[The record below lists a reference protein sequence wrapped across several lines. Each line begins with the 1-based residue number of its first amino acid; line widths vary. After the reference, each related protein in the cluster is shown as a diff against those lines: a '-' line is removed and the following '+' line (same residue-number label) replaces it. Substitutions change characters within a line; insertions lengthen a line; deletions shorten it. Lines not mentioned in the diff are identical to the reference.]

1 MLRLLADN
9 DFNERVIAGCLARE
23 PSIDLVHVRDIGMRD
38 ADDLEI
44 LERAAADE
52 RVVLTHDV
60 QTMVGHA
67 FARVNRG
74 LRMCGVLAVQQN
86 APIGLQVEDVLIAA
100 VCTPPDEMLGAVQF
114 LPL

>member
-23 PSIDLVHVRDIGMRD
+23 PRVDIVRVRDIGMGD
-38 ADDLEI
+38 AADPDI
-44 LERAAADE
+44 LARAAVDG
-52 RVVLTHDV
+52 RVVLTHDL

-67 FARVNRG
+67 ADRVNRG
-74 LRMCGVLAVQQN
+74 LRMTGVLAVHQN
-86 APIGLQVEDVLIAA
+86 APIGLQVEHVLIA
-100 VCTPPDEMLGAVQF
+100 VICSPPDEMMGMVQF